1 MDVIKNRI
9 INDNLHKKTIIKK
22 EKNYVDIINDIIFW
36 FNIIMRT

>member
-1 MDVIKNRI
+1 MDVIKNR